1 VDAEVDAEVDAD
13 INAHK
18 DADENAH
25 VDLSFFIALA
35 TTDAFIISSAV
46 MDGALVGIL
55 GTVIIQ
61 GEIIDAVN
69 AFLNAAL
76 DAAKDAALDATNDAS
91 MI

>member
-1 VDAEVDAEVDAD
+1 LRHSRLSFTVAEVDAEV
-13 INAHK
+13 
-18 DADENAH
+18 
-25 VDLSFFIALA
+25 VPFFFITLA
-35 TTDAFIISSAV
+35 TTVAFIIFSAV
-46 MDGALVGIL
+46 MDGALVGIF

-61 GEIIDAVN
+61 GGIIDAVN